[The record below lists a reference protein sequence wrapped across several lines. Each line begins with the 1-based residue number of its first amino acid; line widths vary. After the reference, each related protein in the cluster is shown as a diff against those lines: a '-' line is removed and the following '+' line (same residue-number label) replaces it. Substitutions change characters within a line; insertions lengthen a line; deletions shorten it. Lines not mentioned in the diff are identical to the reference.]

1 MPERK
6 TTGLITQ
13 ANGAFL
19 CSKETHVHHQKPQ
32 Y

>member
-6 TTGLITQ
+6 PTGLITQ

-19 CSKETHVHHQKPQ
+19 CSKETYGHHQKPQ